1 MDPDFWHR
9 RWERGETGWHRD
21 EIDRH
26 LRELWPRLGLA
37 AETKVLVPLCGKT
50 LDLLWLAAQ
59 GHGVLGVELSWL
71 AVDTFFA
78 ENGLTPE
85 VTEDPPFRRYRADEI
100 ELLCGD
106 FFALGPRHL
115 AGVAAV
121 YDRAALIALPPD
133 LRIRYAVHM
142 DALLPVQVP
151 RLLITLE
158 YDQAQ
163 MAGPPFAVHPDE
175 VEALFSPRHRILPL
189 ADLDVLDESPGLRAR
204 GVSALKERVYRLE
217 PA

>member
-50 LDLLWLAAQ
+50 LDLLWLAGQ
-59 GHGVLGVELSWL
+59 GHSVLGVELSRL
-71 AVDTFFA
+71 AVDGFFA
-78 ENGLTPE
+78 ENGLVPE
-85 VTEDPPFRRYRADEI
+85 VTDDPPFRRYLTDEI

-121 YDRAALIALPPD
+121 YDRAALIALPPE

-142 DALLPVQVP
+142 EALLPVQVP

-158 YDQAQ
+158 YDQTQ
-163 MAGPPFAVHPDE
+163 MAGPPFAVHPEE
-175 VEALFSPRHRILPL
+175 VEALFSARHRIQPL